1 MKQTVFLKKLH
12 QAVHAE
18 FCDYDVRLMYWE
30 NLRELVVWIKK
41 STDNYHA
48 LGNLWGE
55 KLKDSQIYTYLH
67 NLWIL
72 SAQEFRPRHSEIP
85 GERIKN
91 LESCPGVL
99 HRYHHLASTNFKP
112 GDSNPRG
119 ISPQQWKS
127 RSLTNTVFVYHI
139 KFFGIFSENGK
150 VGSKSR
156 HAW

>member
-12 QAVHAE
+12 QAVNAE
-18 FCDYDVRLMYWE
+18 FYDYDVRLMYWE

-41 STDNYHA
+41 APIIITHWAIY
-48 LGNLWGE
+48 GGG

-99 HRYHHLASTNFKP
+99 HHHLASTNFKP

-139 KFFGIFSENGK
+139 RFFGIFSENGK

>member
-1 MKQTVFLKKLH
+1 MKQTVFFKKIAPSSSCRILRLRC
-12 QAVHAE
+12 E
-18 FCDYDVRLMYWE
+18 IDV
-30 NLRELVVWIKK
+30 LRKFAWTGGVNKK

-72 SAQEFRPRHSEIP
+72 SAQEFSPRHSEIP

-99 HRYHHLASTNFKP
+99 HHHLASTNFKP

-139 KFFGIFSENGK
+139 RFFGIFSENGK

>member
-1 MKQTVFLKKLH
+1 M
-12 QAVHAE
+12 
-18 FCDYDVRLMYWE
+18 
-30 NLRELVVWIKK
+30 NKK

-99 HRYHHLASTNFKP
+99 HHHQSWQARTLNP
-112 GDSNPRG
+112 GIQTRE
-119 ISPQQWKS
+119 
-127 RSLTNTVFVYHI
+127 VFHHN
-139 KFFGIFSENGK
+139 SEK
-150 VGSKSR
+150 VI
-156 HAW
+156 A